1 MFKIK
6 QKDTIILTITDQNK
20 HLLQLNKDKNLE
32 ERERLAERVRDME
45 QRLLDKDNDMK
56 MLARRLQ
63 LETKSFKTNL
73 NIEQQKYRDLLSK
86 LEAAHFELNRTEMSE
101 KRGNRRGKSPSN
113 KIKGCKSATS
123 ITYDNGDSNNN
134 ENSLTPVLPP
144 FFDNFDTLKKPEESL
159 KVNSKVKLFQH
170 DKVTDDDELEVDLTR
185 NKVDKSDKALIN
197 GNGSVESTDDIT
209 SVIKNS
215 MNRARHH
222 HHQHH
227 HHYQQQSSTK
237 PSNIPKPSTKLSPMH
252 QQQQQIGSTCKK
264 TTSSDDSEFSDEDYH
279 LFNDHSNTAQQLMD
293 NDKMVM
299 LEPVAYKKIFRLI
312 DLITY

>member
-1 MFKIK
+1 MIKIK
-6 QKDTIILTITDQNK
+6 QKDTIILTISDQNK

-45 QRLLDKDNDMK
+45 QRLLDKDIDMK
-56 MLARRLQ
+56 MLARRMQ
-63 LETKSFKTNL
+63 LESKSFKTNL

-101 KRGNRRGKSPSN
+101 KRGSRRLKSPSN

-144 FFDNFDTLKKPEESL
+144 FFDNFDTLKKPEETL

-170 DKVTDDDELEVDLTR
+170 EKVTDDELEVDLTR
-185 NKVDKSDKALIN
+185 NKVDKSDKALTN

-209 SVIKNS
+209 SIIKNS

-222 HHQHH
+222 HHQH
-227 HHYQQQSSTK
+227 YQQQSSIK

-279 LFNDHSNTAQQLMD
+279 FFKDHAHTAQQLMD

-299 LEPVAYKKIFRLI
+299 LEPVVYNKIF
-312 DLITY
+312 